1 MGQWDVFTIKN
12 ATLRFSYT
20 FLAVFFIKM
29 LFVIIF
35 ICFFE
40 EVSTESG
47 IGDLTL
53 SEELHI
59 DKTSIQIFAS
69 LNCSNQVL
77 KRVTSFL
84 KNH

>member
-1 MGQWDVFTIKN
+1 MLLYVCIHLFGI
-12 ATLRFSYT
+12 
-20 FLAVFFIKM
+20 FLLFFIKM
-29 LFVIIF
+29 LFFIIF
-35 ICFFE
+35 ICFFDG
-40 EVSTESG
+40 VSIESG

-69 LNCSNQVL
+69 FNCSNQVL